1 LRQSDRTRKHND
13 ACRQGCGELL
23 IPGREQLRTYAAWV
37 APIAIVFFAVYPT
50 LNWITSLRSN
60 PLALYVDAELAI
72 PFIPAWI
79 WAYLS
84 MYPLF
89 LLPLFI
95 LPARRMPAL
104 GRQLI
109 AGTILS
115 GLCYLLLPAE
125 LGFVREVPAGS
136 PYSEIYSTLFRLDKP
151 HNLVPSLHVV
161 FSAAIVMACA
171 DAVVRG
177 IRILLHIWLSAIVLS
192 TLLVYQHH
200 ILDLIAAFIL
210 VIILRRHYEVNH
222 E

>member
-1 LRQSDRTRKHND
+1 
-13 ACRQGCGELL
+13 
-23 IPGREQLRTYAAWV
+23 
-37 APIAIVFFAVYPT
+37 
-50 LNWITSLRSN
+50 
-60 PLALYVDAELAI
+60 
-72 PFIPAWI
+72 
-79 WAYLS
+79 

-95 LPARRMPAL
+95 LPARHMPAL

-125 LGFVREVPAGS
+125 LGFVRQVPATS
-136 PYSEIYSTLFRLDKP
+136 PYSEIYSTLFRLAKP

-161 FSAAIVMACA
+161 YSAAIVMACA

-177 IRILLHIWLSAIVLS
+177 IRILLYLWLSAIVLS
-192 TLLVYQHH
+192 TLLVHQHH
-200 ILDLIAAFIL
+200 ILDLIAAFVL